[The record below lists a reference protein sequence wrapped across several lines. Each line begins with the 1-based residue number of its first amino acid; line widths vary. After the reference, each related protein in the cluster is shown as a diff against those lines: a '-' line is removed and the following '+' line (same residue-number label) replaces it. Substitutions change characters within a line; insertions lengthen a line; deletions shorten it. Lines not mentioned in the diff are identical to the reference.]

1 VFAVQIAGTSG
12 LVGWLSIQT
21 SRSAIAS
28 LAQELHAENSDQVLS
43 YLKTY
48 MQKPHAIDSI
58 NRGVLEQALLDPKQ
72 ADRTGRF
79 FLRQQK
85 ILGVSY
91 PIYDRQNRLLGV
103 LGVDLLLSD
112 LSKFLQQRTKLA
124 GTTFIMERSGL
135 LVATSASAPPYQIKA
150 GRAERLKAVDS
161 SDQLTQLTAQALV
174 QKIGR
179 LDRLTQ
185 QHKLTIEINNARYFV
200 QVLPFRDEQDLD
212 WLVVS
217 ALPEATFT
225 AEINQNIR
233 LTILLCGAAIGLA
246 LAIALYISNG
256 LTLPILRLSWA
267 TQAIAAGDLQ
277 QSVPVRLPFREL
289 ESLARS
295 FNQMTQ
301 QLQTSF
307 LQLEQSNELLE
318 QRVEERT
325 TQLRLKNNIA
335 TQIRNSLDL
344 ETILQTAVTEIRE
357 YLQIDRCI
365 LAQFNAN
372 SADWNVIAEARA
384 ESVKSVLGIY
394 PEKATGWI
402 GAQILNQQVVQ
413 IDQVHLLDDPIAQRV
428 AKRFGMASFLGFPV
442 ISRHGVFGAILCG
455 HRRLHAWDAEEVNFL
470 NGVVDQLAI
479 AIDQAELYAE
489 ARTSEEEAHW
499 QAQQLITTIQDLKRT
514 QAQLIQTEKMSS
526 LGQMVAGIAH
536 EINNPVN
543 FIYGNLGYAEKH
555 FAAILHLL
563 NLYQQEY
570 PNPSLAIQDAIDETD
585 VEFVVEDAAKIFHS
599 MTVGSDRIREI
610 VLSLRNFARLD
621 EAEFKAVDLHE
632 GIDSALMIL
641 ENRCKATTKRSA
653 IAVVK
658 HYGALPKVACYAG
671 QLNQVF
677 MNLLVNAIDAIDEQ
691 QNPDPQIEI
700 RTTQIG
706 ERVEIAIADN
716 GCGMTEDVCA
726 KLFDPFFTTKPVGK
740 GTGLGLSISY
750 QIITQRHKGSLDCRS
765 TLGEGTEFT
774 IKIPLT
780 Q

>member
-1 VFAVQIAGTSG
+1 
-12 LVGWLSIQT
+12 
-21 SRSAIAS
+21 
-28 LAQELHAENSDQVLS
+28 
-43 YLKTY
+43 
-48 MQKPHAIDSI
+48 
-58 NRGVLEQALLDPKQ
+58 
-72 ADRTGRF
+72 
-79 FLRQQK
+79 
-85 ILGVSY
+85 
-91 PIYDRQNRLLGV
+91 
-103 LGVDLLLSD
+103 
-112 LSKFLQQRTKLA
+112 
-124 GTTFIMERSGL
+124 
-135 LVATSASAPPYQIKA
+135 
-150 GRAERLKAVDS
+150 
-161 SDQLTQLTAQALV
+161 
-174 QKIGR
+174 
-179 LDRLTQ
+179 
-185 QHKLTIEINNARYFV
+185 
-200 QVLPFRDEQDLD
+200 
-212 WLVVS
+212 
-217 ALPEATFT
+217 
-225 AEINQNIR
+225 
-233 LTILLCGAAIGLA
+233 
-246 LAIALYISNG
+246 
-256 LTLPILRLSWA
+256 
-267 TQAIAAGDLQ
+267 
-277 QSVPVRLPFREL
+277 
-289 ESLARS
+289 
-295 FNQMTQ
+295 MTQ